1 MTNPA
6 TGQVEPDEVRC
17 GQVAVVDSE
26 LVERNEGGTVQSVAV
41 GSALCGEAFI
51 EWEAIYYDKESSKWT
66 TDIDNVEIVWLK
78 IMWDLFDQ
86 RRSHFNKRFHT
97 SEK

>member
-1 MTNPA
+1 MKSNLMTNPA

-51 EWEAIYYDKESSKWT
+51 E
-66 TDIDNVEIVWLK
+66 
-78 IMWDLFDQ
+78 
-86 RRSHFNKRFHT
+86 
-97 SEK
+97 